1 MPSSGNGHNGW
12 RTQPMYSF
20 AEVAHLAHVSVS
32 TVRNWLLG
40 YATATGEVRPLI
52 ESHQQD
58 DKACSFLELIE
69 IVVAAGFRKE
79 EGKSFKTVRSAYDNA
94 RRIYNLD
101 YPFASIEL
109 KGIGGHIV
117 HIMRIPEASLQAID
131 QPEQFTLPGLVQ
143 QILTEQIEY
152 ELELASKWWPVGKA
166 IPIVVDPQVSS
177 GVPVVKDRGITVA
190 AIHRRFTKANQ
201 KMDFIARDFELD
213 LATVEEVIRYAERVA
228 V

>member
-1 MPSSGNGHNGW
+1 
-12 RTQPMYSF
+12 MYSF

-40 YATATGEVRPLI
+40 YATATRAVSPLI
-52 ESHQQD
+52 KSHQED
-58 DKACSFLELIE
+58 NKACSFLELIE

-79 EGKSFKTVRSAYDNA
+79 EHKSFKTVRSAYDNA
-94 RRIYNLD
+94 RKTYQLR

-117 HIMRIPEASLQAID
+117 HIMRIPEDASLPALD
-131 QPEQFTLPGLVQ
+131 QLEQFTLPGLVQ

-152 ELELASKWWPVGKA
+152 ELELASKWYPVGRK

-177 GVPVVKDRGITVA
+177 GLPVVKDRGITVE

-201 KMDFIARDFELD
+201 KMDFIAKDFDLD
-213 LATVEEVIRYAERVA
+213 LGTVEEVIRYAERVA
-228 V
+228 I